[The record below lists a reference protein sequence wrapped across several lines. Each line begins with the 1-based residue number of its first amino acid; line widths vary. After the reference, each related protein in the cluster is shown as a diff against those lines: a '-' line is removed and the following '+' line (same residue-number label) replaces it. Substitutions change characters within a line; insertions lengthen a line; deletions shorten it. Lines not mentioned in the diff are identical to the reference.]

1 MDDAKETIFTPKT
14 DAVKAFDGLLSG
26 RPISELDPSE
36 LSAFEKLKAL
46 LGITQTKYPDR
57 ITPEDY

>member
-1 MDDAKETIFTPKT
+1 MKETIFTKK
-14 DAVKAFDGLLSG
+14 AAEKAFDGLLSG

-46 LGITQTKYPDR
+46 LGITQTKYLDR